1 MGIFRNFALMNT
13 VKSLIITGFGINCEE
28 ELSAA
33 YRLVGAEA
41 PIVHL
46 NDILIKGFNIH
57 DFDIVNFPG
66 GFAFGDDI
74 SSGKVL
80 ANKIKYK
87 KLQSG
92 HTFLDDIKRF
102 LSAGKYVM
110 GICNGFQVLVKLG
123 LLPNIGGKV
132 EQEVTLTHN
141 NSGKYENRW
150 VYCKVSENT
159 HTPFL
164 KGIKQFA
171 VPVRHGE
178 GKLILKN
185 KAIEQQI
192 LSQGLNCL
200 TYCDVGGNPT
210 DVYPMN
216 PNGAALNCAG
226 LTDPSGQV
234 FGLMPHPEAY
244 LSLYNHPDWGRL
256 KRENPNISEDG
267 EGLQIFRNIVQHV
280 QKKKAEEMV
289 IA

>member
-1 MGIFRNFALMNT
+1 MKT

-33 YRLVGAEA
+33 YRLAGAEA

-46 NDILIKGFNIH
+46 NDILLKGFNIH

-66 GFAFGDDI
+66 GFSFGDDI

-87 KLQSG
+87 KLKSG
-92 HTFLDDIKRF
+92 NTLLDELKRF
-102 LSAGKYVM
+102 LADGKYIM
-110 GICNGFQVLVKLG
+110 GICNGFQVLVKMG
-123 LLPNIGGKV
+123 LLPNIAGEV

-141 NSGKYENRW
+141 NSGKYEDRW
-150 VYCKVSENT
+150 VHCKVSENT

-164 KGIKQFA
+164 KGIEQFA

-185 KAIEQQI
+185 KVVENQI
-192 LSQGLNCL
+192 LQQGLNCL
-200 TYCDVGGNPT
+200 TYCNETGEPT
-210 DVYPMN
+210 NEYPAN
-216 PNGAALNCAG
+216 PNGASLNCAG

-234 FGLMPHPEAY
+234 FGLMPHPEAF
-244 LSLYNHPDWGRL
+244 LSLYNHPDWGRM
-256 KRENPNISEDG
+256 KRENPQVSEEG
-267 EGLQIFRNIVQHV
+267 EGLQIFKNIVQHV
-280 QKKKAEEMV
+280 KEQQEERISMFG
-289 IA
+289 